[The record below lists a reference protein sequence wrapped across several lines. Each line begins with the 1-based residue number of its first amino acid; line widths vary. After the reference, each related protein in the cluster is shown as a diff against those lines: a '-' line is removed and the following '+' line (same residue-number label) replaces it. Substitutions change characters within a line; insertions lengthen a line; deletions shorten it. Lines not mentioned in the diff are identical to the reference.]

1 MNSFLK
7 KYQMDGRVVAAI
19 RLVYQTNE
27 SVFPLTPVQA
37 GHGLHFR
44 PETWLTRIF

>member
-27 SVFPLTPVQA
+27 SVQA